1 VKEKSYFFVMKVFWR
16 IRRNAHAFG
25 WPGAAA
31 ILLLVLYTC
40 FVFFVRN
47 PLQGRIVT
55 LQQEAATLRALSSVK
70 SREQKILNPADQLVE
85 FYRFFPKQD
94 TVSDWMEKL
103 YAAAMQQ
110 GLNVEQGEY
119 RLAHDR
125 NSKNTR
131 YDIVLPL
138 KGGYLQIRKF
148 IAQALAEVPT
158 LSLDGISFARQ
169 KIGDSTVDAQLRFT
183 LYLGKD

>member
-1 VKEKSYFFVMKVFWR
+1 MKAFWH
-16 IRRNAHAFG
+16 IRRYSQAFG

-31 ILLLVLYTC
+31 ILLSVLCAC
-40 FVFFVRN
+40 FVFFIQK
-47 PLQGRIVT
+47 PLQERV
-55 LQQEAATLRALSSVK
+55 ATLKQESAMLRVLSK
-70 SREQKILNPADQLVE
+70 SKPSDQKILNPADQLVE

-110 GLNVEQGEY
+110 GLNIVQGEY

-125 NSKNTR
+125 DGKNTR
-131 YDIVLPL
+131 YDIVLPI
-138 KGGYLQIRKF
+138 KGGYVQLRKF
-148 IAQALAEVPT
+148 IAQTLVDVPT

-169 KIGDSTVDAQLRFT
+169 KIGDQTVDAQLRFT
-183 LYLGKD
+183 LYLGHE